1 MSDEDATAP
10 VPSGLLCARAWAKNH
25 DLIDRQLSPLGLPAM
40 NRLNLRPGDVV
51 LDIGCG
57 AGQTLLQLAERVGP
71 GGQVIG
77 VDVAPL
83 LLDVARQRTKTMPEV
98 QLIQADAQVVTLPDA
113 TVDAVY
119 SRFGVMGFRDLVA
132 AFANLRR
139 ILRPNGA
146 LAFVCWRAL
155 LDNELDHFP
164 LSAAGLAAPIDTTPF
179 SFADPDTIRGTLQTA
194 GFTDIVI
201 EPHDAMV
208 SSGDLDAMLQV
219 LVNVGPLGRI
229 LRESPELLPKAA
241 TRLRTALSRRGL
253 TSLVHLQASVWI
265 VTARAA
271 AEPGALPSQ
280 SP

>member
-1 MSDEDATAP
+1 MSEENAP
-10 VPSGLLCARAWAKNH
+10 PPPQSGLLCARAWAQNH
-25 DLIDRQLSPLGLPAM
+25 DLIDRQLSPLGLAAM
-40 NRLNLRPGDVV
+40 DSLDVGPGDVV

-57 AGQTLLQLAERVGP
+57 AGQTLLQLADRVGP
-71 GGQVIG
+71 DGRVIG

-83 LLDVARQRTKTMPEV
+83 LLDVARQRAKLMPQV
-98 QLIQADAQVVTLPDA
+98 HLIQADAQVLTLPDA
-113 TVDAVY
+113 SADAVY
-119 SRFGVMGFRDLVA
+119 SRFGVMGFGDPVA
-132 AFANLRR
+132 AFANLQR
-139 ILRPNGA
+139 ILRPTGA

-155 LDNELDHFP
+155 HDNELDHFP
-164 LSAAGLAAPIDTTPF
+164 LSAAGFAAPMDHSPF
-179 SFADPDTIRGTLQTA
+179 SFADPDTTRRTLASA
-194 GFTDIVI
+194 GFTDIRI

-241 TRLRTALSRRGL
+241 PRLRTALSRRGL